1 MTIDA
6 LRRDLRHGFR
16 RLIRD
21 ARFTAAAIVV
31 LGLGVGANTAMF
43 SVINAA
49 LFREQAVADPG
60 RLVDIYQ
67 NGANAGGLDGNS
79 YPAYLDMAQYTDVF
93 ADTMAAL
100 VPLGV
105 SYLDQGALRPA
116 VVQYATASYLS
127 VFGLRPALGRWFTP
141 SEDVRGAEVVAVVG
155 YQTWTR
161 RFNAD
166 PSIVGHSIRIE
177 GVPVRIVGVA
187 PAGHNGSINLGI
199 VTDFW
204 LPIASLTALGA
215 PPSALGRR
223 PDEAALLVKARLR
236 EGVTVAQAQAAM
248 TNLGARLAAE
258 YPNEDPGKG
267 ISVFLSTSV
276 RVHPQMDAA
285 LAPAATVLFAV
296 VAIVLAIA
304 CSNLATLLL
313 VRGAAR
319 AKEVSIRLALGATR
333 AQLVRHLLTES
344 VLLSAAA
351 GVAGCLLAWWSIR
364 SLTALEL
371 PISVDLTLDYRVLA
385 FASALSLVTGVAFG
399 LAPALESTRIDLV
412 SALHDAADTRS
423 PDRRWLTLKNAL
435 VVFQVAVSTALLGGT
450 SVFLQMLEASRAQRG
465 GFAIDG
471 VAMIET
477 DARYAGYSAAQAAAV
492 GEEIRRRVAS
502 IPGVQAAVSTRGLPM
517 QPTGTRLE
525 IEGASAAEPVVAGAV
540 WAGPGF
546 FDALNIPILFGRAL
560 DVRDRRETPRVAV
573 VSETM
578 ARQYFGQVNA
588 LGRRFRYGQDATA
601 WFEIVG
607 VARDTGTADLTGD
620 LVDPTPQLFYRS
632 FVQADVP
639 PTAVV
644 ARTSLDA
651 AALAGAMQREM
662 RAVDASLPVVQV
674 KTMKQH
680 LEDSLTAPRAI
691 ASLLAAI
698 GALALA
704 LAGIGLYAVVAF
716 AVSRRAREIGIRMA
730 LGARSQQ
737 VVGMVATEV
746 AVLVGTGTAAGL
758 LMSVLGIFALRA
770 AAAPAPGMSLYRPSA
785 DPIAL
790 LAIAGFMALVGLA
803 SASMPAWR
811 AARMDPLTALRHD

>member
-6 LRRDLRHGFR
+6 LQRDLRHGVR

-21 ARFTAAAIVV
+21 FRFTAAAIVV
-31 LGLGVGANTAMF
+31 LGLGIGANTAMF

-49 LFREQAVADPG
+49 LFREQAVVDAE

-93 ADTMAAL
+93 AGTMAVL

-127 VFGLRPALGRWFTP
+127 VLGLRPALGRWFTA
-141 SEDVRGAEVVAVVG
+141 SEDVRGAAVVAVVG
-155 YQTWTR
+155 HQTWTR

-166 PSIVGHSIRIE
+166 PAIVGRTIRIE
-177 GVPVRIVGVA
+177 GVPVTIVGVA
-187 PAGHNGSINLGI
+187 PAGHNGSLNLGI

-204 LPIASLTALGA
+204 LPISSLVALGA
-215 PPSALGRR
+215 PPRALGRR

-236 EGVTVAQAQAAM
+236 DGVTVAQAQAAM
-248 TNLGARLAAE
+248 QNLGKRLAAD

-267 ISVFLSTSV
+267 ISVYASTGV

-285 LAPAATVLFAV
+285 LAPLATVLFAV

-333 AQLVRHLLTES
+333 AQLVRHLVTES

-351 GVAGCLLAWWSIR
+351 GVAGCLLAWWGIR
-364 SLTALEL
+364 SLTAFEL
-371 PISVDLTLDYRVLA
+371 PISVDLALDYRVLT
-385 FASALSLVTGVAFG
+385 FALAISLVTGIAFG
-399 LAPALESTRIDLV
+399 LAPALKSTRIDLV
-412 SALHDAADTRS
+412 PALHDATETRS
-423 PDRRWLTLKNAL
+423 PERRWLTLKNAL
-435 VVFQVAVSTALLGGT
+435 VTFQVAVSVALLGGT
-450 SVFLQMLEASRAQRG
+450 SVFLQMLSASRAQRG

-477 DARYAGYSAAQAAAV
+477 DTRYAGYSVTQAARV
-492 GEEIRRRVAS
+492 GDEIRRRVAA
-502 IPGVQAAVSTRGLPM
+502 IPGVQTAVLSRGLPM

-525 IEGASAAEPVVAGAV
+525 IEGAAGGEPVVAGGI

-546 FDALNIPILFGRAL
+546 FDALRIPVLYGRAL
-560 DVRDRRETPRVAV
+560 DERERRDTPRAAV

-578 ARQYFGQVNA
+578 ARQYFGEVNA
-588 LGRRFRYGQDATA
+588 VGRRFRYDEDSSG

-632 FVQADVP
+632 FIQADVP
-639 PTAVV
+639 PTAVI

-674 KTMKQH
+674 KTMRQH
-680 LEDSLTAPRAI
+680 LEDSLAAPRAI
-691 ASLLAAI
+691 VTLLGAI
-698 GALALA
+698 GALALS

-730 LGARSQQ
+730 LGARSRQ
-737 VVGMVATEV
+737 VVGMVAKEV
-746 AVLVGTGTAAGL
+746 AVLIGAGTAAGL
-758 LMSVLGIFALRA
+758 LVSVLGIFALRA
-770 AAAPAPGMSLYRPSA
+770 AAAPAPGMSLYRPTA
-785 DPIAL
+785 DPLTL
-790 LAIAGFMALVGLA
+790 LAIAAFMVVVGLA

-811 AARMDPLTALRHD
+811 AARMDPLAALRRD